1 MCWLTVDWRKPR
13 RAAAWVKL
21 RVWAIAKKV

>member
-13 RAAAWVKL
+13 RSAVRVKF